1 MHIEYF
7 MYHTNIMYVTQY
19 YNTILYYYYIIFF
32 LLYLQTFLTD
42 FEFTTSYNQYKY
54 NDLNMIIFK
63 A

>member
-1 MHIEYF
+1 MYIVYF

-19 YNTILYYYYIIFF
+19 YNTILYYNIF
-32 LLYLQTFLTD
+32 LLYLQTYLTD